1 MSKKAVITVKSN
13 ISVEEDSIEVM
24 TPGEFTV
31 LKDGYKV
38 EYEETKLSGMEGTK
52 TTMLIK
58 EDSFELIR
66 CGSTET
72 KMVFAKNNQSI
83 SLYKT
88 PYGTMSMTIDTKKI
102 SIDVDETGGK
112 IQISYILLVEDQ
124 QKIETNLV
132 VNIKVKN

>member
-13 ISVEEDSIEVM
+13 ISVEEDSIEVI
-24 TPGEFTV
+24 TPGEFTI
-31 LKDGYKV
+31 LENGYKV
-38 EYEETKLSGMEGTK
+38 EYEETKLSGMEGTM
-52 TTMLIK
+52 TTMMIND
-58 EDSFELIR
+58 DSFELIR

-72 KMVFAKNNQSI
+72 KMVFSKNNQSI

-88 PYGTMSMTIDTKKI
+88 PYGTMSITIDTKKL

-112 IQISYILLVEDQ
+112 VQIVYTLLVEDQ

-132 VNIKVKN
+132 VDIKVK

>member
-13 ISVEEDSIEVM
+13 VSVEEESIEVI

-31 LKDGYKV
+31 LKNGFKA

-52 TTMLIK
+52 TTMMIK
-58 EDSFELIR
+58 ENSFELIR

-72 KMVFAKNNQSI
+72 QMIFDKKNQSI

-88 PYGTMSMTIDTKKI
+88 PYGSMSITIDTKKLD
-102 SIDVDETGGK
+102 IDVDENGGK
-112 IQISYILLVEDQ
+112 IRIAYTLLVEEQ
-124 QKIETNLV
+124 QKVETNLIV
-132 VNIKVKN
+132 DIKVK